1 MLGTR
6 PRRGAGQLPAFAPPV
21 ASYTQNPN
29 PSTLNPKPRAL
40 NLNPQDFINLE
51 LLQLA
56 RTLKPA
62 QLAPSW
68 LAASKTDKRAFGRTP
83 AIPADPGR
91 CRPVLEP

>member
-21 ASYTQNPN
+21 ASYTQNRH
-29 PSTLNPKPRAL
+29 PSTLNPKPRD
-40 NLNPQDFINLE
+40 LNPGDFMKFK

-83 AIPADPGR
+83 AIPSDPGR